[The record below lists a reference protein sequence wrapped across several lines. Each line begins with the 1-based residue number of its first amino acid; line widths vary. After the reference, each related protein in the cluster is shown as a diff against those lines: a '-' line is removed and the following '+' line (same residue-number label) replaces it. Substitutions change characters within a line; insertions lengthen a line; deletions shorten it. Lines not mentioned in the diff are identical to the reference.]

1 MKAKFNF
8 QVMAKQIILK
18 WRDVIETKVKFFSEK
33 LNCFRRYSGCLP
45 FTKIFREIRLENKK
59 EHDFLGLPN
68 GKFPRATEHLK
79 GSPFFEDGIF
89 QTEIRVPFV
98 QGHL

>member
-18 WRDVIETKVKFFSEK
+18 WRDVIETKVKFFWEK
-33 LNCFRRYSGCLP
+33 KRYSGCLP
-45 FTKIFREIRLENKK
+45 FTKILREIRFENKK
-59 EHDFLGLPN
+59 EDDFLGLPN

-79 GSPFFEDGIF
+79 
-89 QTEIRVPFV
+89 R
-98 QGHL
+98 

>member
-18 WRDVIETKVKFFSEK
+18 WRDVIETKVKFFLEK

-45 FTKIFREIRLENKK
+45 FTKIIREIRLENKK

-68 GKFPRATEHLK
+68 GKFPRATENLK
-79 GSPFFEDGIF
+79 
-89 QTEIRVPFV
+89 R
-98 QGHL
+98 